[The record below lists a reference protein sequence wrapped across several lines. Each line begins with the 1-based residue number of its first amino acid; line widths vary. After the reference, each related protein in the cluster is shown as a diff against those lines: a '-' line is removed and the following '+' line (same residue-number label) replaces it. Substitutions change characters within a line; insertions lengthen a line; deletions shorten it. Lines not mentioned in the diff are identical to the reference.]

1 MKKSITGA
9 KGYELKL
16 DISKTISGEL
26 LSVFDE
32 LRIDPKQ
39 SYVNFKSVQ
48 NGNDSNGDIIWK
60 KTDEVKNYVLTGK
73 DNKAVELME
82 SNGYSAD
89 DIQEI
94 KVIVDASEKS
104 EPLFDLIKEEKLDV
118 VKLEGFY
125 AVPVGSAYISKGKAR
140 AFINIEFHA
149 ENVVPVISKSSIQPI
164 KREG

>member
-16 DISKTISGEL
+16 DISKTISGEP

-32 LRIDPKQ
+32 LRIDTKQ
-39 SYVNFKSVQ
+39 SYVAYKSIKIGV
-48 NGNDSNGDIIWK
+48 DSNGDDIWK

-73 DNKAVELME
+73 DHKAVELME

-94 KVIVDASEKS
+94 KVFVDASEKS

-125 AVPVGSAYISKGKAR
+125 AVPVGSAYMSKGKAR
-140 AFINIEFHA
+140 AFVSIEFHA
-149 ENVVPVISKSSIQPI
+149 ENVVPSISKSSIKPI
-164 KREG
+164 TKEG